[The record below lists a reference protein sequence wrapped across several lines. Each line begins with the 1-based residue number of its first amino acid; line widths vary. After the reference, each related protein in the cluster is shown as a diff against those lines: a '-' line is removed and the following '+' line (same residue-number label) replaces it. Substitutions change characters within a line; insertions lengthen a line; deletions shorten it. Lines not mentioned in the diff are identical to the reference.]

1 MRATAVLSLFLLA
14 SPAAAAIRG
23 RVVGAGQPVANA
35 RITVHPVETFSELI
49 VAPLANRKRPVLAT
63 ATSAADG
70 AFTLQVEGAGSVI
83 VHVEAA
89 GFATSF
95 SEEAIGDTDV
105 IISLSSAKRR
115 EFTLRSA
122 AGALAGARVIQMV
135 EGGIIET
142 STNDRGRVALDPTGP
157 IAMLLVHPRAAL
169 HMVLAQPQ
177 GDAIHI
183 ETAFPLK
190 GKVVGG
196 NSRGVAGA
204 RVSIDNV
211 PIAVSSDDGTF
222 VVERAPSQYRELT
235 AEVGDLAGSAAG
247 STTIR
252 VAPRHLVSG
261 VVRDAERRPLRG
273 ISVTLASDAGDELAV
288 SDEKGAYALRVADGT
303 YTVSSSSVAYRF
315 DDEKFDVRKSV
326 VKDLVAKRTPM
337 LSGVVANT
345 QDGSTVAGA
354 QILVAIQRG
363 TNEETPGFEGLTDM
377 APTGTRWSGPDG
389 RFRIASFPF
398 ELEQT
403 MRLVA
408 YKRGL
413 PPGASADIQHG
424 KTMRRRDPDIIV
436 SKGIEVSGIVR
447 DTAGRPV
454 AGVDIT
460 PTRHDLVLLGRLADP
475 PRTDRDG
482 RFSLPLSDGTW
493 TRAFEKEGY
502 LANAIP
508 ELKVHGAIKPLEVTL
523 ESTVEIRGRVVRKDG
538 SGVANVM
545 IGEEGVTPTETSA
558 DGSFVLPA
566 VRAGA
571 HVLQYFTEGGAHGEL
586 RVTAPAADARIVLDD
601 TGVLRGRV
609 VDAAGAPVPSFEI
622 SVKRGPEDFGM
633 PKQFADAEGRFVWN
647 DAPVGASTVSAKSSG
662 FIAATRSVVIEAGK
676 TTEEITLTLRR
687 GRTVRGKVVSAS
699 GDALAG
705 VRVGVAPSQEQTES
719 GSDGTYEVNG
729 LDATQLMLLFTKN
742 GFVRVVRQVPNGND
756 DVTLNVQLPAGLV
769 LTGHVVKP
777 NGDPIANATVVA
789 TSAAAGAESAN
800 AQTDEQGAFR
810 LEGLAPARYDLTA
823 GESYGTERPAEL
835 FNGAL
840 PDVDVERVH
849 AVTIRTKP
857 RSAAV
862 IFGDI
867 TGIDPE
873 GKRITVYAS
882 SGDASTQSWRNEK
895 PGQYRLSDA
904 PTGTVTVYAS
914 VVSGGASR
922 STRPVVV
929 DVAPHAEVRAD
940 LHFDEPFAVDG
951 PALRNGTPGRRGPS

>member
-63 ATSAADG
+63 ATSAADC

-169 HMVLAQPQ
+169 HVVLAQPQ

-190 GKVVGG
+190 GKVVDG

-235 AEVGDLAGSAAG
+235 AEAGDLAGSAAG

-288 SDEKGAYALRVADGT
+288 SDEKGAYAMYVAAGT
-303 YTVSSSSVAYRF
+303 YTVSGGSAAYRF
-315 DDEKFDVRKSV
+315 DDQQLDVRKSV
-326 VKDLVAKRTPM
+326 VKDLVAKRVPM
-337 LSGVVANT
+337 LSGVVANS

-354 QILVAIQRG
+354 QIIVAIQTDTDQETAVFDGMGGSIG
-363 TNEETPGFEGLTDM
+363 TT
-377 APTGTRWSGPDG
+377 WSGSDG
-389 RFRIASFPF
+389 RFRIASSPF

-424 KTMRRRDPDIIV
+424 KTMRGRDPDIIV

-460 PTRHDLVLLGRLADP
+460 PTRHGLVLLGRLADP

-493 TRAFEKEGY
+493 TLAFAKEGY

-676 TTEEITLTLRR
+676 TTEEITLTLAR
-687 GRTVRGKVVSAS
+687 GRTV
-699 GDALAG
+699 
-705 VRVGVAPSQEQTES
+705 
-719 GSDGTYEVNG
+719 
-729 LDATQLMLLFTKN
+729 
-742 GFVRVVRQVPNGND
+742 
-756 DVTLNVQLPAGLV
+756 
-769 LTGHVVKP
+769 
-777 NGDPIANATVVA
+777 
-789 TSAAAGAESAN
+789 
-800 AQTDEQGAFR
+800 
-810 LEGLAPARYDLTA
+810 
-823 GESYGTERPAEL
+823 
-835 FNGAL
+835 
-840 PDVDVERVH
+840 
-849 AVTIRTKP
+849 
-857 RSAAV
+857 
-862 IFGDI
+862 
-867 TGIDPE
+867 
-873 GKRITVYAS
+873 
-882 SGDASTQSWRNEK
+882 
-895 PGQYRLSDA
+895 
-904 PTGTVTVYAS
+904 
-914 VVSGGASR
+914 
-922 STRPVVV
+922 
-929 DVAPHAEVRAD
+929 
-940 LHFDEPFAVDG
+940 
-951 PALRNGTPGRRGPS
+951 